1 MKRLRLSL
9 ILPVLSLLL
18 VSFSWNQTPQP
29 LPVIKQMT
37 IVPARLHTQ
46 IRLAASTPLSSLK
59 ASYPR
64 EFPSTLVVEL
74 GRVQAPEASP
84 IPSDPTPLLKELKF
98 QAGSD
103 LSLSLYATLEEPVPF
118 RIFSEEGATVIEM
131 TKILRTGSNIPSSEI
146 QEELGKTPRKSAP
159 LDKIDFIDN
168 AERQDVVVRLK
179 QKPLIAV
186 FALENPLRLV
196 VDSYDTEYLPPTL
209 SRSIGKDG
217 AAKVKVGQFKLAPP
231 FAVTRFVFELKEP
244 RLYAIEK
251 GLQDFTISFF
261 SEPATSA
268 AAAPPPALPLAS
280 AEAPAKPAEA
290 AALKP
295 KPAEA
300 EGAKEAEAKTE
311 GASKPIP
318 PPQDKVA
325 PARAKGAPPEAGS
338 AAAAKTEEKPAVD
351 VQEDKGKT
359 KTIHDVAVKYSGD
372 LISPRFKDADLR
384 DVVLWLGERVG
395 LNVIFDPGVRG
406 SVTCNFT
413 DVPWDQFLDTI
424 LKNNRLGKILEG
436 NILRIAP
443 MSALADEEEAE
454 RNLREAQEQ
463 SGLLQTKTFTLS
475 YAKTREVLDLIK
487 NKKSARGE
495 ITSDDR
501 TNTLIVS
508 DVKEKLDLI
517 EKLIATLD
525 TQTPQVQI
533 ETRIVEATSTFVRNM
548 GIQWG
553 GRGIADPFYGN
564 QTSLQFPN
572 SVSVN
577 GAMIPKGTVT
587 RGIGGPLGGYAINL
601 PAPAFSSAIGVSFAN
616 VLDTF
621 RLDVALSALESKGEG
636 RIVSSQRVAV
646 QNNKEAYINQGRQIP
661 VQTSA
666 NFTVTTQYVNAG
678 LELRATP
685 QITADGT
692 IIMLLDIQNN
702 AADFANLV
710 NGIPPIT
717 TQSAKTTVMVP
728 DGGTTAIGG
737 IYRVED
743 AITQEGVP
751 LLHQI
756 PLLGNLFRSF
766 SKTRQN
772 RELLIFITPRIIQ

>member
-1 MKRLRLSL
+1 MKRLRLTL
-9 ILPVLSLLL
+9 VLPVLSLWL

-29 LPVIKQMT
+29 SAVIKQM
-37 IVPARLHTQ
+37 IVVPSRLHTQ
-46 IRLAASTPLSSLK
+46 IRLEASAPLSSLK

-74 GRVQAPEASP
+74 GRVQVPEAPP
-84 IPSDPTPLLKELKF
+84 IPYDPTPLLKEVKL
-98 QAGSD
+98 QAASD
-103 LSLSLYATLEEPVPF
+103 LNVSLFLTLQEPVPF
-118 RIFSEEGATVIEM
+118 RIFSEDGTTVIEM

-168 AERQDVVVRLK
+168 AGRQDVVVRLK
-179 QKPLIAV
+179 QKPIVDV
-186 FALENPLRLV
+186 FALGNPLRLV
-196 VDSYDTEYLPPTL
+196 VDSYDTEYLPPT
-209 SRSIGKDG
+209 STRSIGQGG
-217 AAKVKVGQFKLAPP
+217 AEKVKVGQFKLAPP
-231 FAVTRFVFELKEP
+231 LSVTRFVFELKGP
-244 RLYAIEK
+244 LLYAIEK
-251 GLQDFTISFF
+251 GPQDFKISFF
-261 SEPATSA
+261 AEPATSPA
-268 AAAPPPALPLAS
+268 VVAPPSPPMAS
-280 AEAPAKPAEA
+280 AEPPAKPAEA
-290 AALKP
+290 PAPKP

-300 EGAKEAEAKTE
+300 AAKEAEAKAEVVST
-311 GASKPIP
+311 AIP
-318 PPQDKVA
+318 AMKDKVA
-325 PARAKGAPPEAGS
+325 PAPSKAAPPR
-338 AAAAKTEEKPAVD
+338 AAPASEAKTEEKQAAGA
-351 VQEDKGKT
+351 QEDKAKS
-359 KTIHDVAVKYSGD
+359 KTIHDVSVKYSGD

-384 DVVLWLGERVG
+384 DVVLWLGERVE

-443 MSALADEEEAE
+443 MSALADEEEAQ
-454 RNLREAQEQ
+454 RNLRDAQEQ
-463 SGLLQTKTFTLS
+463 SGPIQTKTFALS

-508 DVKEKLDLI
+508 DVREKLDLI

-572 SVSVN
+572 SVNVN
-577 GAMIPKGTVT
+577 GAMIPKGIVT
-587 RGIGGPLGGYAINL
+587 RGVGGPLGGYAINL
-601 PAPAFSSAIGVSFAN
+601 PAPAFSTALGVSFAN

-621 RLDVALSALESKGEG
+621 RLDVALTALESKGEG

-743 AITQEGVP
+743 AITREGVP

>member
-1 MKRLRLSL
+1 MKRLRLTL
-9 ILPVLSLLL
+9 VLPVLSLWL

-29 LPVIKQMT
+29 SAVIKQM
-37 IVPARLHTQ
+37 IVVPSRLHTQ
-46 IRLAASTPLSSLK
+46 IRLEASALLSSLK

-74 GRVQAPEASP
+74 GRVQVPEAPP
-84 IPSDPTPLLKELKF
+84 IPYDPTPLLKEVKL
-98 QAGSD
+98 QAASD
-103 LSLSLYATLEEPVPF
+103 LNVSLFLTLQEPVPF
-118 RIFSEEGATVIEM
+118 RIFSEDGTNVIEL

-146 QEELGKTPRKSAP
+146 QEELAKTPRKSAP
-159 LDKIDFIDN
+159 LDKIDFSDD
-168 AERQDVVVRLK
+168 AGRQDIVVRLK
-179 QKPLIAV
+179 QKPIVAV
-186 FALENPLRLV
+186 FALGNPLRLV
-196 VDSYDTEYLPPTL
+196 VDSYDTEYLPPT
-209 SRSIGKDG
+209 STRSIGQGG
-217 AAKVKVGQFKLAPP
+217 AEKVKVGQFKLAPP
-231 FAVTRFVFELKEP
+231 LSVTRFVFELKEP
-244 RLYAIEK
+244 RLYALEK
-251 GLQDFTISFF
+251 GPQDFKISFF
-261 SEPATSA
+261 AEPATPA
-268 AAAPPPALPLAS
+268 AVVAPPSLPTVS
-280 AEAPAKPAEA
+280 AEPPAKPAEA
-290 AALKP
+290 
-295 KPAEA
+295 EA
-300 EGAKEAEAKTE
+300 AKETEAKAAV
-311 GASKPIP
+311 ASKTIP
-318 PPQDKVA
+318 A
-325 PARAKGAPPEAGS
+325 PKDKGAPAPPKTTPPEAALASG
-338 AAAAKTEEKPAVD
+338 AKTEEKPAANA
-351 VQEDKGKT
+351 QEDKAKF
-359 KTIHDVAVKYSGD
+359 KTIQDVSVKYSGD

-384 DVVLWLGERVG
+384 DVVLWLGERVE

-443 MSALADEEEAE
+443 MSALADEEEAQ
-454 RNLREAQEQ
+454 RNLRDAHEQ
-463 SGLLQTKTFTLS
+463 SGPIQTKTFSLS
-475 YAKTREVLDLIK
+475 YAKTREVLELIK

-508 DVKEKLDLI
+508 DVEEKLDLI

-577 GAMIPKGTVT
+577 GAMIPKGIVT

-601 PAPAFSSAIGVSFAN
+601 PAPAFSTALGVSFAN

-621 RLDVALSALESKGEG
+621 RLDVALTALESKGEG

-743 AITQEGVP
+743 AITREGVP

-756 PLLGNLFRSF
+756 PLLGSLFRSF

>member
-1 MKRLRLSL
+1 MKRLRLTL
-9 ILPVLSLLL
+9 VLPVLSLWL

-29 LPVIKQMT
+29 SAVIKQM
-37 IVPARLHTQ
+37 IVVPSRLHTQ
-46 IRLAASTPLSSLK
+46 IRLEASAPLSYLK

-74 GRVQAPEASP
+74 GRVQVPEAPP
-84 IPSDPTPLLKELKF
+84 IPYDPTPLLKEVKL
-98 QAGSD
+98 QAASD
-103 LSLSLYATLEEPVPF
+103 LNVSLFLTLLEPVPF
-118 RIFSEEGATVIEM
+118 RIFSEDGTNVIEL

-146 QEELGKTPRKSAP
+146 QEELAKTPRKSAP
-159 LDKIDFIDN
+159 LDKIDFSDD
-168 AERQDVVVRLK
+168 AGRQDIVVRLR
-179 QKPLIAV
+179 QKPIVAV
-186 FALENPLRLV
+186 FALGNPLRLV
-196 VDSYDTEYLPPTL
+196 VDSYDTEYLPPT
-209 SRSIGKDG
+209 STRSIGQEG
-217 AAKVKVGQFKLAPP
+217 AEKVKVGQFKLAPP
-231 FAVTRFVFELKEP
+231 LSVTRFVFELKEP
-244 RLYAIEK
+244 RLYALEK
-251 GLQDFTISFF
+251 GPQDFKISFF
-261 SEPATSA
+261 AEPATPA
-268 AAAPPPALPLAS
+268 AVAAPPSPPTAL
-280 AEAPAKPAEA
+280 AEPPAKPAEA
-290 AALKP
+290 
-295 KPAEA
+295 EA
-300 EGAKEAEAKTE
+300 AKETEAKAAV
-311 GASKPIP
+311 ASKTIP
-318 PPQDKVA
+318 A
-325 PARAKGAPPEAGS
+325 PKDKGAPAPPKATPPEAALAS
-338 AAAAKTEEKPAVD
+338 EAKTEEKPAANA
-351 VQEDKGKT
+351 QEDKAKF
-359 KTIHDVAVKYSGD
+359 KTIHDVSVKYSGD

-384 DVVLWLGERVG
+384 DVVLWLGERVE

-443 MSALADEEEAE
+443 MSALADEEEAQ
-454 RNLREAQEQ
+454 RNLRDAQEQ
-463 SGLLQTKTFTLS
+463 SGPIQTKTFSLS
-475 YAKTREVLDLIK
+475 YAKTREVLELIK

-577 GAMIPKGTVT
+577 GAMIPKGIVT

-601 PAPAFSSAIGVSFAN
+601 PAPAFSTALGVSFAN

-621 RLDVALSALESKGEG
+621 RLDVALTALESKGEG

-743 AITQEGVP
+743 AITREGVP

-756 PLLGNLFRSF
+756 PLLGSLFRSF